1 MVIMKRL
8 ILVLLMLQIGL
19 AANAQKHFKLKKG
32 FYIGLNTTNVIK
44 NLLSFTGSKLDDPYT
59 ISGFLHKKNTTFRI
73 GLGLDYSNKNR
84 DRFSFA
90 DNTHSKVDLRIGFQK
105 TKPLWKNLYYMYG
118 FDLLGGYETDKS
130 RRGEFYND
138 DLILSG
144 GAGPILGVIYKIND
158 KVLISTESSLY
169 FRYSYKQTVYK
180 NGRGTDEEIEKD
192 ENLSLVHLLP
202 NSLYFYIRL

>member
-1 MVIMKRL
+1 MKRL
-8 ILVLLMLQIGL
+8 IIVLLMLQIGL
-19 AANAQKHFKLKKG
+19 AANAQKHFKLRKG
-32 FYIGLNTTNVIK
+32 FYIGLNTTNVVK

-73 GLGLDYSNKNR
+73 GLGLDYSNKNK
-84 DRFSFA
+84 DRLSFT
-90 DNTHSKVDLRIGFQK
+90 DNTHSKFDLRVGIQK
-105 TKPLWKNLYYMYG
+105 TKPLWKNLHFMYG
-118 FDLLGGYETDKS
+118 FDLLGGYETDIS
-130 RRGEFYND
+130 SRGEFYND

-180 NGRGTDEEIEKD
+180 NGEGTDEEIEKG